1 MSAGLLSNGIE
12 YDECCFCDDKKN
24 VKKLPGYAAYILK
37 GFKVSK
43 GKKSFTAKWT
53 KASKANQKKMDG
65 YQIRYSRKSSMS
77 GAKYVK
83 ASKTS
88 KSKKV
93 SKLSKKKTYYV
104 QVRTYKKSGGV
115 TYYSKWSSKKKVKT
129 K

>member
-1 MSAGLLSNGIE
+1 MDGFDAYYCTN
-12 YDECCFCDDKKN
+12 CFYTKSY
-24 VKKLPGYAAYILK
+24 KKLPGYAAYILK

-53 KASKANQKKMDG
+53 KASKTNQKKMDG